1 MRVLI
6 IPTWYPSGEDKLMG
20 IYHKEFTHALNKY
33 GIDANMLYVEK
44 ERLSKPFSYIFM
56 KKKAIIKE
64 DNYSVHIYRMLNVE
78 PINKIWQTK
87 RNIKKIEKSYKDYL
101 KTNPK
106 PDVIHA
112 MCTYPIGYAACLI
125 GKKYNIPVVVTE
137 HGGGIDRFFKKEELK
152 QYGDY
157 VFKNSIFS
165 TVSSYM
171 QDIVKKH
178 GYECYVLPNQVDTS
192 IYKNNLN
199 REVKGTF
206 RLVMVCAIRQAKR
219 LDMAFKAIHKLINEG
234 MDIHLDIIGDGFYEN
249 IYKQKCTEE
258 GMEEYVSFLGRKN
271 KEGIAK
277 IFLSEHALLISSELE
292 SFAIPGIEALASG
305 LPVISTACGGP
316 KDFITDK
323 TGVLTKVNDID
334 DIAKGIKKVYKN
346 YNKYKK
352 EDLEKMAK
360 CFDEKKIVRVA
371 KELYEIAIKK

>member
-1 MRVLI
+1 
-6 IPTWYPSGEDKLMG
+6 
-20 IYHKEFTHALNKY
+20 
-33 GIDANMLYVEK
+33 
-44 ERLSKPFSYIFM
+44 
-56 KKKAIIKE
+56 
-64 DNYSVHIYRMLNVE
+64 
-78 PINKIWQTK
+78 
-87 RNIKKIEKSYKDYL
+87 
-101 KTNPK
+101 
-106 PDVIHA
+106 
-112 MCTYPIGYAACLI
+112 
-125 GKKYNIPVVVTE
+125 
-137 HGGGIDRFFKKEELK
+137 
-152 QYGDY
+152 
-157 VFKNSIFS
+157 
-165 TVSSYM
+165 M